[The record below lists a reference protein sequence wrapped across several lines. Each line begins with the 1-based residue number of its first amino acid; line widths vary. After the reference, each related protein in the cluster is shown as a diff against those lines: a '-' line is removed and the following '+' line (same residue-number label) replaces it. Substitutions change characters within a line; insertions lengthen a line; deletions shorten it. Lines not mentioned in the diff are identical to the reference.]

1 MRKGGT
7 PADVAADAMAR
18 AGIYRGDPGQVDQFG
33 EAANAAATA
42 RKGMR
47 QQAARENKIIR
58 QDEAF
63 ARDSRRPGTNQ
74 NPIIADDLLPGAL

>member
-1 MRKGGT
+1 
-7 PADVAADAMAR
+7 
-18 AGIYRGDPGQVDQFG
+18 
-33 EAANAAATA
+33 
-42 RKGMR
+42 MR